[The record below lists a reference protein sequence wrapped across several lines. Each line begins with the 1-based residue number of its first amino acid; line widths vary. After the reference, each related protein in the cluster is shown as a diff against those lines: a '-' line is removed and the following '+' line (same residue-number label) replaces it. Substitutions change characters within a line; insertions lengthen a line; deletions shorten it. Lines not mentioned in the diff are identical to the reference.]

1 MEKITDTHMEYWR
14 NEIVAFLALT
24 SIKGVSYWTLR
35 KIAES
40 KIGFK
45 EILKS
50 TDYERLSQFLRV
62 SLPKE
67 ECWEDLQ
74 QKLWNNGIE
83 KARELTKK
91 GIKLVFYEQ
100 DLFPKS
106 LKEIPDPPYW
116 IFVEG
121 ILENLNMKSVA
132 IVGTRKPT
140 DDGIFVT
147 KLIVSAIVNKNLVTV
162 SGLATGID
170 QIAHI
175 ESLRYG
181 IPTIAVLGNGIFNEF
196 PKGSNLLRTQ
206 IVNQG
211 GTIITEYLPE
221 QSYSA
226 ENFVRRNRLQAA
238 LCQTLVPAEWKIKS
252 GTAHTVEYAY
262 KYGRKIVNLYLPNT
276 YSLRPELEF
285 SLKNRNAV
293 SFEIPLNISE
303 VLDYISSENVKNFEK
318 PTQQKLDL

>member
-1 MEKITDTHMEYWR
+1 MDKTTDAQFEYWR
-14 NEIVAFLALT
+14 NETVAFLALT

-50 TDYERLSQFLRV
+50 ADVNRLAGFLRV
-62 SLPKE
+62 ALPNE
-67 ECWEDLQ
+67 DEWEIMQ
-74 QKLWNNGIE
+74 QNLWNDGIE
-83 KARELTKK
+83 KARELSKK
-91 GIKLVFYEQ
+91 GIKLVFFEHES
-100 DLFPKS
+100 FPKS

-121 ILENLNMKSVA
+121 LLENLTSKSIA

-140 DDGIFVT
+140 DDGIFIT
-147 KLIVSAIVNKNLVTV
+147 KLVISSIVDREFVTV
-162 SGLATGID
+162 SGLASGID

-181 IPTIAVLGNGIFNEF
+181 IPTVAVLGNGIFNEY
-196 PKGSNLLRTQ
+196 PKGSNLLRKQ
-206 IVNQG
+206 IVEHG
-211 GTIITEYLPE
+211 GTIITEYLPR

-238 LCQTLVPAEWKIKS
+238 LCQVLVPAEWKIKS
-252 GTAHTVEYAY
+252 GTAHTVDYAY
-262 KYGRKIVNLYLPNT
+262 NYGKKIVNLYLPLT
-276 YSLRPELEF
+276 YPDRPELDF
-285 SLKNRNAV
+285 SAKNRNAKNY
-293 SFEIPLNISE
+293 EIPNELVAAI
-303 VLDYISSENVKNFEK
+303 DYIVSNNKVDNLK
-318 PTQQKLDL
+318 PTQQTLDL

>member
-1 MEKITDTHMEYWR
+1 MDKITDAHMEYWR

-50 TDYERLSQFLRV
+50 SDLDRLSKFLRV
-62 SLPKE
+62 SLSKE
-67 ECWEDLQ
+67 DDWESVQ
-74 QKLWNNGIE
+74 QELWNKGIE

-91 GIKLVFYEQ
+91 GVKLVFYEQ
-100 DLFPKS
+100 DSFPKS

-121 ILENLNMKSVA
+121 SLENLSLDSIA

-140 DDGIFVT
+140 DDGILIT
-147 KLIVSAIVNKNLVTV
+147 KLIIAAIVDKGLVTV
-162 SGLATGID
+162 SGLASGID
-170 QIAHI
+170 QIAHM

-181 IPTIAVLGNGIFNEF
+181 IPTIAVLGNGLFHEF
-196 PKGSNLLRTQ
+196 PKGSNVLREQ
-206 IVNQG
+206 IVNLG
-211 GTIITEYLPE
+211 GTILTEYLPE

-238 LCQTLVPAEWKIKS
+238 LCKTLIPAEWKVKS
-252 GTAHTVEYAY
+252 GTAHTVEYAF
-262 KYGRKIVNLYLPNT
+262 KYGKKIVNLYLPKT
-276 YSLRPELEF
+276 YLIRPELNF

-293 SFEIPLNISE
+293 NFEIPLNLTE
-303 VLDYISSENVKNFEK
+303 ALDYIISTADENNVK
-318 PTQQKLDL
+318 PTQTTLDL